1 MMKKLLLALP
11 VVTLAIGGSTACATK
26 KFVRTEVGGV
36 NDKVTTLSG
45 QLEANEQRT
54 KENEQK
60 IAQVDEKAGVADG
73 KAVAAGR
80 SADEAKQAAPR
91 SDAKADAID
100 KASRKLVYEVVLS
113 EAQGGFKFG
122 RAMLPDEAKAQ
133 LDKLVTDIS
142 ADPKNVFFEIEGHT
156 DSAGSA
162 KYNEAL
168 GQERADSVKLYLYET
183 HKVPLHKINVISYG
197 ESKPVSPNKT
207 RTGRAENRRIVVRV
221 LSLRDTTRMDG
232 EVPDVA

>member
-11 VVTLAIGGSTACATK
+11 VLTLAIGGSTACATK

-80 SADEAKQAAPR
+80 SADEAKQAAQQVA
-91 SDAKADAID
+91 AKADAID

-122 RAMLPDEAKAQ
+122 RAVLPDEAKAQ
-133 LDKLVTDIS
+133 LDKMVTDIS

-162 KYNEAL
+162 KYNEEL
-168 GQERADSVKLYLYET
+168 GQERAEAVKLYLYET
-183 HKVPLHKINVISYG
+183 HKVPLHKMNVISYG

-221 LSLRDTTRMDG
+221 LS
-232 EVPDVA
+232 

>member
-1 MMKKLLLALP
+1 MMKKFLLALP
-11 VVTLAIGGSTACATK
+11 VITLAIGGSTACATK

-54 KENEQK
+54 KENETK

-80 SADEAKQAAPR
+80 SADEAKQAAQQVA
-91 SDAKADAID
+91 AKAEAID

-122 RAMLPDEAKAQ
+122 RAALPDEAKAQ
-133 LDKLVTDIS
+133 LDKLITDLS

-162 KYNEAL
+162 KYNEML
-168 GQERADSVKLYLYET
+168 GQERAESVKLYLYET

-221 LSLRDTTRMDG
+221 LS
-232 EVPDVA
+232 

>member
-1 MMKKLLLALP
+1 MMKKFLLALP
-11 VVTLAIGGSTACATK
+11 VVALAIGGSTACATK
-26 KFVRTEVGGV
+26 KFVRTEVSGV

-45 QLEANEQRT
+45 QLEQNEQRT

-80 SADEAKQAAPR
+80 SADEAKQAAAAVN
-91 SDAKADAID
+91 AKAEAID

-122 RAMLPDEAKAQ
+122 RATLPDEAKAQ
-133 LDKLVTDIS
+133 LDKLITDIS

-162 KYNEAL
+162 KYNEQL
-168 GQERADSVKLYLYET
+168 GQERADAVKMYLYET
-183 HKVPLHKINVISYG
+183 HKVPLHKINVVSYG

-207 RTGRAENRRIVVRV
+207 KAGRAENRR
-221 LSLRDTTRMDG
+221 
-232 EVPDVA
+232 

>member
-11 VVTLAIGGSTACATK
+11 VLTLAIGGSTACATK

-45 QLEANEQRT
+45 QLEQNEQRT

-60 IAQVDEKAGVADG
+60 IAQVDEKAGQADT

-80 SADEAKQAAPR
+80 SADEAKQAAQQVA
-91 SDAKADAID
+91 AKTDAID

-122 RAMLPDEAKAQ
+122 RAVLPDEAKAQ

-162 KYNEAL
+162 KFNETL
-168 GQERADSVKLYLYET
+168 GQERAESVKLYLYET

-221 LSLRDTTRMDG
+221 LS
-232 EVPDVA
+232 

>member
-1 MMKKLLLALP
+1 MMKKFLLALP
-11 VVTLAIGGSTACATK
+11 VIALAIGGSTACATK

-60 IAQVDEKAGVADG
+60 IAQVDDKAGQADT

-80 SADEAKQAAPR
+80 SADEAKQAAQQV
-91 SDAKADAID
+91 SAKADAID

-122 RAMLPDEAKAQ
+122 RAILPDEAKAQ

-162 KYNEAL
+162 KFNELL

-197 ESKPVSPNKT
+197 EAKPVSPNKT

-221 LSLRDTTRMDG
+221 LS
-232 EVPDVA
+232 

>member
-1 MMKKLLLALP
+1 MKKFLLALP
-11 VVTLAIGGSTACATK
+11 VVALAIGGSTACATK
-26 KFVRTEVGGV
+26 KFVRTEVSGV

-45 QLEANEQRT
+45 QLEQNEQRT

-80 SADEAKQAAPR
+80 SADEAKQAAAAVN
-91 SDAKADAID
+91 AKADAID

-122 RAMLPDEAKAQ
+122 RAVLPDEAKAQ
-133 LDKLVTDIS
+133 LDKLITDIS

-162 KYNEAL
+162 KYNEQL
-168 GQERADSVKLYLYET
+168 GQERADAVKMYLYET
-183 HKVPLHKINVISYG
+183 HKVPLHKINVVSYG

-207 RTGRAENRRIVVRV
+207 KEGRAENRRIVVRV
-221 LSLRDTTRMDG
+221 LS
-232 EVPDVA
+232 

>member
-11 VVTLAIGGSTACATK
+11 VLTLAIGGSTACATK
-26 KFVRTEVGGV
+26 KFVRTEVGSV

-60 IAQVDEKAGVADG
+60 IAQVDDKAGQADQ

-80 SADEAKQAAPR
+80 SADEAKQAAQQVA
-91 SDAKADAID
+91 AKADAID

-122 RAMLPDEAKAQ
+122 RATLPDEAKAQ
-133 LDKLVTDIS
+133 LDKLITDIS

-162 KYNEAL
+162 KFNEQL
-168 GQERADSVKLYLYET
+168 GQERAESVKLYLYET

-221 LSLRDTTRMDG
+221 LS
-232 EVPDVA
+232 

>member
-11 VVTLAIGGSTACATK
+11 VLTLAIGGSTACATK

-60 IAQVDEKAGVADG
+60 IAQVDEKAGQADT

-80 SADEAKQAAPR
+80 SADEAKQAAQQVA
-91 SDAKADAID
+91 AKADAID

-122 RAMLPDEAKAQ
+122 RATLPDEAKAQ

-162 KYNEAL
+162 KFNESL
-168 GQERADSVKLYLYET
+168 GQERAESVKLYLYET

-221 LSLRDTTRMDG
+221 LS
-232 EVPDVA
+232 